1 MSTLTHLRAPGLAL
15 LMLTGGCSTLGGNVS
30 GDFACRAPEGSCA
43 PTTLIDAAATGI
55 DAHAN
60 AAPVPAATPANT
72 TGQSLR
78 IVLAAHRDE
87 AGRTHE
93 ARVIHVTLPEP
104 ASASW
109 RAPQRTGEVLRA
121 IGNSIAD
128 GSKPG
133 AANASTH
140 TSEQMPDVL
149 LPPWQPVP
157 AEPGADAPATGAP
170 GAEQAARVR
179 VPHPIQTHGDE
190 E

>member
-1 MSTLTHLRAPGLAL
+1 MSALKHLSMPGLAL

-55 DAHAN
+55 DPQPST
-60 AAPVPAATPANT
+60 APVSTASPQSGN
-72 TGQSLR
+72 GQSLR

-93 ARVIHVTLPEP
+93 ARVVHVTLPQP
-104 ASASW
+104 AGASW

-121 IGNSIAD
+121 IGNSIA
-128 GSKPG
+128 GGGKP
-133 AANASTH
+133 ATANPPETPAQ
-140 TSEQMPDVL
+140 EPDMPT

-157 AEPGADAPATGAP
+157 ASPGATAPVIGAP
-170 GAEQAARVR
+170 VGPVTADR
-179 VPHPIQTHGDE
+179 VPHPLQSQGDE

>member
-1 MSTLTHLRAPGLAL
+1 MSALSHLRASGLAL

-55 DAHAN
+55 DAQPST
-60 AAPVPAATPANT
+60 APVSSASTSSGN
-72 TGQSLR
+72 GQSLR
-78 IVLAAHRDE
+78 IVLAPWRDE

-93 ARVIHVTLPEP
+93 ARVVHVTLPEP

-128 GSKPG
+128 GSKP
-133 AANASTH
+133 ANANHQETPAQ
-140 TSEQMPDVL
+140 EPEVP

-157 AEPGADAPATGAP
+157 ASPGVIAPETGAP
-170 GAEQAARVR
+170 VGPVTTDR
-179 VPHPIQTHGDE
+179 VPHPPQPQGDE

>member
-1 MSTLTHLRAPGLAL
+1 MSARLHLRAPGLAL

-55 DAHAN
+55 DAQPN
-60 AAPVPAATPANT
+60 AAPIPAATPASAS
-72 TGQSLR
+72 GQSLR

-93 ARVIHVTLPEP
+93 ARVVHVTLPEP
-104 ASASW
+104 ASTSW

-121 IGNSIAD
+121 IGNSIEASND
-128 GSKPG
+128 ARS
-133 AANASTH
+133 NAPIDIPEH
-140 TSEQMPDVL
+140 MPDVL

-179 VPHPIQTHGDE
+179 VPHPLAPHGDE

>member
-1 MSTLTHLRAPGLAL
+1 MSALSPLRMPGLAL
-15 LMLTGGCSTLGGNVS
+15 LMLTGGCSTLGGNLS

-55 DAHAN
+55 DAQAN
-60 AAPVPAATPANT
+60 AAPAPAATSASN

-93 ARVIHVTLPEP
+93 ARVVHVTIPEP
-104 ASASW
+104 ASTSW
-109 RAPQRTGEVLRA
+109 RAPQGTGEVLRA
-121 IGNSIAD
+121 IGSSIEASND
-128 GSKPG
+128 PRS
-133 AANASTH
+133 NASTNTPEH
-140 TSEQMPDVL
+140 MPDVL

-157 AEPGADAPATGAP
+157 TEPGADAPATGAP

-179 VPHPIQTHGDE
+179 VPHPPQTHGDDE
-190 E
+190 

>member
-1 MSTLTHLRAPGLAL
+1 MPSLAL

-55 DAHAN
+55 DAQLDV
-60 AAPVPAATPANT
+60 APVPSHATASAG
-72 TGQSLR
+72 GQSLR
-78 IVLAAHRDE
+78 IVLAGYRDE

-93 ARVIHVTLPEP
+93 ARVVHVTLPEP

-121 IGNSIAD
+121 IGNSI
-128 GSKPG
+128 G
-133 AANASTH
+133 ASNEVRSNASTNP
-140 TSEQMPDVL
+140 SEQMSDML

-157 AEPGADAPATGAP
+157 AEPGADAPETGAP

-179 VPHPIQTHGDE
+179 VPHPLQSQGDE

>member
-1 MSTLTHLRAPGLAL
+1 MSALSHLRAPGLAF

-55 DAHAN
+55 DAQPSTALVAGASTASGN
-60 AAPVPAATPANT
+60 
-72 TGQSLR
+72 GQSLR
-78 IVLAAHRDE
+78 IVLAPWRDE

-93 ARVIHVTLPEP
+93 ARVVHVTLPEP

-128 GSKPG
+128 VGRS
-133 AANASTH
+133 ATANHPETP
-140 TSEQMPDVL
+140 EQAPEMP

-157 AEPGADAPATGAP
+157 ASPGAVAPETGAP
-170 GAEQAARVR
+170 VGPMTTDR
-179 VPHPIQTHGDE
+179 VPHPPEPQGAE

>member
-1 MSTLTHLRAPGLAL
+1 MSALTHLRMPGLAFL
-15 LMLTGGCSTLGGNVS
+15 LLTGGCSTLGGNVS

-55 DAHAN
+55 DTQPSTALVAGASTASGN
-60 AAPVPAATPANT
+60 
-72 TGQSLR
+72 GQSLR
-78 IVLAAHRDE
+78 IVLAGYRDE

-93 ARVIHVTLPEP
+93 ARVVHVTLPEP
-104 ASASW
+104 AGVNW

-121 IGNSIAD
+121 IGNSIEASND
-128 GSKPG
+128 ARS
-133 AANASTH
+133 NASINTP
-140 TSEQMPDVL
+140 EQMPDVL

-157 AEPGADAPATGAP
+157 AEPGANAPATGAP

-179 VPHPIQTHGDE
+179 VPHPPQSHGDE

>member
-1 MSTLTHLRAPGLAL
+1 MSALSHLRAPGLAL
-15 LMLTGGCSTLGGNVS
+15 LLLTGGCSTLGGNVS

-55 DAHAN
+55 DAQVK
-60 AAPVPAATPANT
+60 AAPIPATVAASAG
-72 TGQSLR
+72 GQSLR

-87 AGRTHE
+87 AGHTHE
-93 ARVIHVTLPEP
+93 ARVVHVTLPGP
-104 ASASW
+104 AGANW

-121 IGNSIAD
+121 IGHSIEE
-128 GSKPG
+128 SNEVRS
-133 AANASTH
+133 NASINNP
-140 TSEQMPDVL
+140 EQMPDVL

-179 VPHPIQTHGDE
+179 VPHPLQTNGDE

>member
-1 MSTLTHLRAPGLAL
+1 MSALSHLRMPGLAL

-55 DAHAN
+55 DAQPST
-60 AAPVPAATPANT
+60 APVSAASPASGN
-72 TGQSLR
+72 GLSLR

-93 ARVIHVTLPEP
+93 ARVVRVTLPEP

-121 IGNSIAD
+121 IGHSIEASND
-128 GSKPG
+128 ARS
-133 AANASTH
+133 NASTNAP
-140 TSEQMPDVL
+140 EQMPDVL

-179 VPHPIQTHGDE
+179 VPHPLQTHGDE

>member
-1 MSTLTHLRAPGLAL
+1 MSALSHLRTPALAL
-15 LMLTGGCSTLGGNVS
+15 LVLTGGCSTLGGNVS

-43 PTTLIDAAATGI
+43 PTKLIDAAATGI
-55 DAHAN
+55 DAQPST
-60 AAPVPAATPANT
+60 APVSAASTAGGN
-72 TGQSLR
+72 GQSLR
-78 IVLAAHRDE
+78 IVLAPWRDE

-93 ARVIHVTLPEP
+93 ARVVHVTLPEP

-128 GSKPG
+128 GGSG
-133 AANASTH
+133 ARPTH
-140 TSEQMPDVL
+140 YETPEQEPEMP

-157 AEPGADAPATGAP
+157 ASPGATAPVIGAP
-170 GAEQAARVR
+170 VGPMTTDR
-179 VPHPIQTHGDE
+179 VPHPSQTQGDE

>member
-1 MSTLTHLRAPGLAL
+1 MSARLHLRAPGLTL

-30 GDFACRAPEGSCA
+30 GDFACRAPDGSCA

-55 DAHAN
+55 DAQAN
-60 AAPVPAATPANT
+60 VAAVPAATPASN

-78 IVLAAHRDE
+78 IVLAGYRDE
-87 AGRTHE
+87 AGRTYE
-93 ARVIHVTLPEP
+93 ARVVHVTLPEP
-104 ASASW
+104 AEANW

-121 IGNSIAD
+121 IGSSIEASND
-128 GSKPG
+128 ARSS
-133 AANASTH
+133 ASTNIP
-140 TSEQMPDVL
+140 EQMPDVL

-179 VPHPIQTHGDE
+179 VPHPPQTHGDE

>member
-1 MSTLTHLRAPGLAL
+1 MSGLSHLRAPGLAL

-55 DAHAN
+55 DAQAN
-60 AAPVPAATPANT
+60 AAPIPASTPSNT

-93 ARVIHVTLPEP
+93 ARVVHVTLPEP

-121 IGNSIAD
+121 IGNSIEA
-128 GSKPG
+128 SNEVRS
-133 AANASTH
+133 NASTNP
-140 TSEQMPDVL
+140 SEQMSDML

-157 AEPGADAPATGAP
+157 AEPGADAPATGVP

-179 VPHPIQTHGDE
+179 VPHPSQTHGDE

>member
-1 MSTLTHLRAPGLAL
+1 MSALSYMRAPGLAL

-55 DAHAN
+55 DAQPSAAAFPS
-60 AAPVPAATPANT
+60 AAPPSAG
-72 TGQSLR
+72 GQSLR

-93 ARVIHVTLPEP
+93 ARVVHVTLPEP
-104 ASASW
+104 ATASW

-121 IGNSIAD
+121 IGSSIEASN
-128 GSKPG
+128 GVRS
-133 AANASTH
+133 NASTNTTEH
-140 TSEQMPDVL
+140 MPDVL

-179 VPHPIQTHGDE
+179 VPHPLQSHGDE

>member
-1 MSTLTHLRAPGLAL
+1 MSARLHLRAPGLAL
-15 LMLTGGCSTLGGNVS
+15 LVLTGGCSTLGGNVS

-55 DAHAN
+55 DAQAN
-60 AAPVPAATPANT
+60 AAPAPAATSASN

-93 ARVIHVTLPEP
+93 ARVVLVTLPEP
-104 ASASW
+104 AGANW

-121 IGNSIAD
+121 IGNSIEASND
-128 GSKPG
+128 ARS
-133 AANASTH
+133 NASTN
-140 TSEQMPDVL
+140 SPEQMPDVL

-157 AEPGADAPATGAP
+157 TEPGADAPATGAP

-179 VPHPIQTHGDE
+179 VPHPLAPQGDE

>member
-1 MSTLTHLRAPGLAL
+1 MSALSYMRAPGLAL

-55 DAHAN
+55 DAQPDVAS
-60 AAPVPAATPANT
+60 VQPATRANT
-72 TGQSLR
+72 SGQSLR

-93 ARVIHVTLPEP
+93 ARVVHVTLPEP
-104 ASASW
+104 AGANW

-121 IGNSIAD
+121 IGNSIEATND
-128 GSKPG
+128 ARS
-133 AANASTH
+133 NASTNNP
-140 TSEQMPDVL
+140 EPMPDVL
-149 LPPWQPVP
+149 FPPWQPVP
-157 AEPGADAPATGAP
+157 AESGADAPATGAP

-179 VPHPIQTHGDE
+179 VPHPPQSDGDE

>member
-1 MSTLTHLRAPGLAL
+1 MSARLHLRAPGLAL
-15 LMLTGGCSTLGGNVS
+15 LVLTGGCSTLGGNVS

-55 DAHAN
+55 DAQAN
-60 AAPVPAATPANT
+60 AAPAPAATSASN

-93 ARVIHVTLPEP
+93 ARVVHVTLPEP
-104 ASASW
+104 ASTNW

-121 IGNSIAD
+121 IGNSIEA
-128 GSKPG
+128 SHE
-133 AANASTH
+133 ARSNASTH
-140 TSEQMPDVL
+140 TSEHMPDVL

-179 VPHPIQTHGDE
+179 VPHPSQTQGDE

>member
-1 MSTLTHLRAPGLAL
+1 MTA
-15 LMLTGGCSTLGGNVS
+15 GCSTLGGNVS

-55 DAHAN
+55 DAQPS
-60 AAPVPAATPANT
+60 AAPVPAGTPADAS
-72 TGQSLR
+72 GQSLR
-78 IVLAAHRDE
+78 IVLAAWRDE

-93 ARVIHVTLPEP
+93 ARVVHVTLPEP
-104 ASASW
+104 AGVNW

-121 IGNSIAD
+121 IGNSVA
-128 GSKPG
+128 GSGKP
-133 AANASTH
+133 ATANASTN
-140 TSEQMPDVL
+140 TPEQMPDVL

-179 VPHPIQTHGDE
+179 VPHPSQTHGDE

>member
-1 MSTLTHLRAPGLAL
+1 MSALSYMRAPGLAL

-55 DAHAN
+55 DAQVN
-60 AAPVPAATPANT
+60 AVPVPATAPTNAR
-72 TGQSLR
+72 GQSLR
-78 IVLAAHRDE
+78 IVLAGYRDE

-93 ARVIHVTLPEP
+93 ARVVHVTLPKP
-104 ASASW
+104 AGANW
-109 RAPQRTGEVLRA
+109 RVPQRTGEVLRA
-121 IGNSIAD
+121 IGNSIEASND
-128 GSKPG
+128 ARS
-133 AANASTH
+133 NASTH
-140 TSEQMPDVL
+140 TSEHMPDVL
-149 LPPWQPVP
+149 LPPWQHVP

-179 VPHPIQTHGDE
+179 VPHPLQSHGDE

>member
-1 MSTLTHLRAPGLAL
+1 MSGFSLLRAPGLAL
-15 LMLTGGCSTLGGNVS
+15 LVLTGGCSTLGGNVS

-55 DAHAN
+55 DAQPS
-60 AAPVPAATPANT
+60 AAPIPSQATASAS
-72 TGQSLR
+72 GQSLR
-78 IVLAAHRDE
+78 IVLAPWRDE

-93 ARVIHVTLPEP
+93 ARVVHVTLPEP

-128 GSKPG
+128 GGRS
-133 AANASTH
+133 ATANHPETP
-140 TSEQMPDVL
+140 EQAPEMP

-157 AEPGADAPATGAP
+157 ASPGATAPVTGAP
-170 GAEQAARVR
+170 VGPVTTDR
-179 VPHPIQTHGDE
+179 VPHPPQTHGDE

>member
-1 MSTLTHLRAPGLAL
+1 MSALSHLRAQGLAL

-43 PTTLIDAAATGI
+43 PTTLIDAAAIGI
-55 DAHAN
+55 DAQPGVS
-60 AAPVPAATPANT
+60 PVQATTPANT
-72 TGQSLR
+72 SGQSLR
-78 IVLAAHRDE
+78 IVLAAFRDD

-93 ARVIHVTLPEP
+93 ARVVHVTLPEP

-128 GSKPG
+128 GGSG
-133 AANASTH
+133 ARPTH
-140 TSEQMPDVL
+140 YETPEQEPEMP

-157 AEPGADAPATGAP
+157 ASPGATAPVIGAP
-170 GAEQAARVR
+170 VGPMTTDR
-179 VPHPIQTHGDE
+179 VPHPPEPQGDE

>member
-1 MSTLTHLRAPGLAL
+1 MSALSHLRMSGLAL

-55 DAHAN
+55 DAPVI
-60 AAPVPAATPANT
+60 AAPVPSQASVSAA
-72 TGQSLR
+72 GQSLR

-93 ARVIHVTLPEP
+93 ARVVHVTLPEP

-121 IGNSIAD
+121 IGNSIEA
-128 GSKPG
+128 SNEVRS
-133 AANASTH
+133 NASTNP
-140 TSEQMPDVL
+140 SEQMSDML

-157 AEPGADAPATGAP
+157 AEPGADAPATGVP

-179 VPHPIQTHGDE
+179 VPHPSQTHGDE

>member
-1 MSTLTHLRAPGLAL
+1 MSALSHLRAPGLAL

-55 DAHAN
+55 DAQPST
-60 AAPVPAATPANT
+60 APVPAATPASAN
-72 TGQSLR
+72 GQSLR

-93 ARVIHVTLPEP
+93 ARVVHVTLPEP
-104 ASASW
+104 ASTDW
-109 RAPQRTGEVLRA
+109 RAPQRTGQVLRA

-128 GSKPG
+128 DTEPARSPHHE
-133 AANASTH
+133 TP
-140 TSEQMPDVL
+140 EQAPEMP

-157 AEPGADAPATGAP
+157 ASPGATAPVIGAP
-170 GAEQAARVR
+170 VGPMSTDR
-179 VPHPIQTHGDE
+179 VPHPHEPQGDE

>member
-1 MSTLTHLRAPGLAL
+1 MSARPHLRAPGLAL

-55 DAHAN
+55 DAQPGV
-60 AAPVPAATPANT
+60 APVPSQAPASA
-72 TGQSLR
+72 GSQSLR
-78 IVLAAHRDE
+78 IVLAGYRDE

-93 ARVIHVTLPEP
+93 ARVVHVTLPET

-121 IGNSIAD
+121 IGRSIEA
-128 GSKPG
+128 SNEVRS
-133 AANASTH
+133 NASTY
-140 TSEQMPDVL
+140 TPEQMPDVL

-179 VPHPIQTHGDE
+179 VPHPLQIHGDE

>member
-1 MSTLTHLRAPGLAL
+1 MSARPYLRASGLAL
-15 LMLTGGCSTLGGNVS
+15 LVLTGGCSTLGGNVS

-55 DAHAN
+55 DAQQSAGT
-60 AAPVPAATPANT
+60 APTATPASAG
-72 TGQSLR
+72 GQSLR

-93 ARVIHVTLPEP
+93 ARVIHVNLPEP
-104 ASASW
+104 AGVNR

-128 GSKPG
+128 GGSG
-133 AANASTH
+133 ARPTH
-140 TSEQMPDVL
+140 YETPEQEPEMP

-157 AEPGADAPATGAP
+157 ASPGASAPVIGAP
-170 GAEQAARVR
+170 VGPMTTDR
-179 VPHPIQTHGDE
+179 VPHPSQTQGDE

>member
-1 MSTLTHLRAPGLAL
+1 
-15 LMLTGGCSTLGGNVS
+15 MLTGGCSTLGGNVS

-55 DAHAN
+55 DAQPSV
-60 AAPVPAATPANT
+60 APVQAATHPSAG
-72 TGQSLR
+72 GQSLR
-78 IVLAAHRDE
+78 IVLAAWRDE

-93 ARVIHVTLPEP
+93 ARVVHVPLPEP

-109 RAPQRTGEVLRA
+109 RVPQRTGEVLRA
-121 IGNSIAD
+121 IGNSIEASND
-128 GSKPG
+128 ARS
-133 AANASTH
+133 NATN
-140 TSEQMPDVL
+140 TTEQMPDVL

-170 GAEQAARVR
+170 GAVQAARVR
-179 VPHPIQTHGDE
+179 VPHPPQSDGDE

>member
-1 MSTLTHLRAPGLAL
+1 MSGFSLLRAPGLAL
-15 LMLTGGCSTLGGNVS
+15 LVLTGGCSTLGGNVS

-55 DAHAN
+55 DTQPN
-60 AAPVPAATPANT
+60 AAPVSAATSASA
-72 TGQSLR
+72 GRRSLR
-78 IVLAAHRDE
+78 IVLAAWRDE

-93 ARVIHVTLPEP
+93 ARVVHVTLPEP
-104 ASASW
+104 AGVNW

-121 IGNSIAD
+121 IGNSIET
-128 GSKPG
+128 SNEVRS
-133 AANASTH
+133 NASTN
-140 TSEQMPDVL
+140 TPEQMPDVL

-179 VPHPIQTHGDE
+179 VPHPSQTQGDE